1 MKSRLIKIGKY
12 IAAGLAFGV
21 LVKLFKSRLFELF
34 KIIVAFL
41 TPVVPLLLIVGGMIF
56 IDTVTGLLK
65 ARKKK
70 EKITSHKLGRV
81 ISKMLLYQLGII
93 TFFLLEKYLL
103 GEFIAS
109 FTSITFFLTKIVAVF
124 FAGIELISINE
135 NLTEGY
141 GINLFKQFKQM
152 LLRVKEVKEDIGDVV
167 DLNKTEENNK
177 NPDAVIE
184 QPGG

>member
-1 MKSRLIKIGKY
+1 M
-12 IAAGLAFGV
+12 IAAGLAVGAII
-21 LVKLFKSRLFELF
+21 KLFKTRLFELI
-34 KIIVAFL
+34 KIIIVFL
-41 TPVVPLLLIVGGMIF
+41 TPIVPLLLIVGGMIL

-65 ARKKK
+65 ARKRK

-109 FTSITFFLTKIVAVF
+109 FTSISFFLTKIVAVF

-135 NLTEGY
+135 NLNDGF

-152 LLRVKEVKEDIGDVV
+152 LLRVKEVKEDIGGIVELDKK
-167 DLNKTEENNK
+167 DENNK
-177 NPDAVIE
+177 TDEGQVNPSLD
-184 QPGG
+184 